1 MEKCQDSLSNVVLM
15 NPWYLPTI
23 PTTILTFADV
33 CSAYQDLFS
42 QMNSK
47 GLQSTAKAVQY
58 SLILTLELDFNA
70 KEEKLF
76 NECTDSVVRQDPK
89 KFCMVD
95 IIGLTEFALW
105 TDKEIDSYC
114 TAAAT
119 QVVLDCSDGFCTPC
133 ADEISFLFTRYAN
146 VLDQLTT
153 NLFQL
158 ISSYQATVLQ
168 NSNAFNSISKQ
179 INPYQDKTAGIQLPK
194 NVTAQLQILDGVYA
208 EIEKSQDSQ

>member
-1 MEKCQDSLSNVVLM
+1 VSVDKVINQPQQLYEDFVLYICLDHLDIVQNSLKPTFCTYMGLYLLRYLRKAVVENQADLSLFSNDFCANAKDSVKERLLLINDIYNLDPASGIFMDKCQSSLSNNAIM

-33 CSAYQDLFS
+33 CSAYQDLFT

-47 GLQSTAKAVQY
+47 GLQSTSKAIQY

-95 IIGLTEFALW
+95 IVGLTEFALW
-105 TDKEIDSYC
+105 TDKEIDGYC

-119 QVVLDCSDGFCTPC
+119 
-133 ADEISFLFTRYAN
+133 
-146 VLDQLTT
+146 
-153 NLFQL
+153 
-158 ISSYQATVLQ
+158 
-168 NSNAFNSISKQ
+168 
-179 INPYQDKTAGIQLPK
+179 
-194 NVTAQLQILDGVYA
+194 
-208 EIEKSQDSQ
+208 